1 MSTELKGMRALVVDD
16 FANMRTT
23 LKHMLEAIGIT
34 AVDAAGN
41 GREAIRRIESGD
53 YDLIL
58 CDYNLGEGKD
68 GQQVLEEVKHRDLLR
83 HSTVFVMITAE
94 NTMSMVMGAME
105 YRPDDYLAKPFT
117 KDLLR
122 KRLERQVARKADFQ
136 EIEAAIAKGDPAGA
150 VALCD
155 RRIEAAPKNVNEF
168 LKVKG
173 DLCLAMGD
181 LDTAEA
187 VYRRVLE
194 QRRLPWTLVGL
205 GRVQYERGEL
215 EAARD
220 TFRETIDEHHA
231 FMEAHDWLARTL
243 ARLGDTRAA
252 QEVLS
257 EAVAISPK
265 AILRQREL
273 GEIAR
278 RNDDAE
284 TAEGAYRRAVSLG
297 AESVFRSPNDYAGLA
312 KSQTANGASPLE
324 ITKTLNGMR
333 QEFKGEPEAD
343 LGAALAESSVYREM
357 GRDDEAGKA
366 YREAARL
373 YDDVADRVAPE
384 TTLEMARET
393 LILGD
398 AAEGRAMMEQVVRNN
413 HDNEDLLQAAQEV
426 FDDAG
431 MADEGQRVILA
442 GKEEVKQ
449 KNNAGVDLVRKGR
462 LDEAVE
468 LFDGAVSALP
478 FNTTINL
485 NAAQAHLMRMKQ
497 AGGDPAGL
505 KRARQYLERVRET
518 DPDNGNLHR
527 LWGVFQQLAG
537 DRA

>member
-1 MSTELKGMRALVVDD
+1 MSTDLKGKRALVVDD

-34 AVDAAGN
+34 AIDAASN

-68 GQQVLEEVKHRDLLR
+68 GQQVLEEAKHRGLLR

-122 KRLERQVARKADFQ
+122 KRLERQVARKADFE
-136 EIEAAIAKGDPAGA
+136 EIEATVARRDYARAI
-150 VALCD
+150 ALCD
-155 RRIEAAPKNVNEF
+155 QRIEAGPKNVNEF
-168 LKVKG
+168 LKLKG
-173 DLCLAMGD
+173 DLCLTTGD
-181 LDTAEA
+181 LDAAEA
-187 VYRRVLE
+187 VYQRVLE
-194 QRRLPWTLVGL
+194 QRRLPWALVGL
-205 GRVQYERGEL
+205 GRVRYERGEL

-243 ARLGDTRAA
+243 ARLGDTQGA
-252 QEVLS
+252 QQVLS

-333 QEFKGEPEAD
+333 QEFKGEPEAN
-343 LGAALAESSVYREM
+343 LGAALAESAVYREM
-357 GRDDEAGKA
+357 GREDEAGKA

-373 YDDVADRVAPE
+373 YEDVADRAPAE
-384 TTLEMARET
+384 TVLEMARET
-393 LILGD
+393 LALGD
-398 AAEGRAMMEQVVRNN
+398 PEEGKALMEQLVRNN
-413 HDNEDLLQAAQEV
+413 HDNDDLLRQAQGVFNEV
-426 FDDAG
+426 G
-431 MADEGQRVILA
+431 MADEGERVILA
-442 GKEEVKQ
+442 SKEEVRKQ
-449 KNNAGVDLVRKGR
+449 NNAGVDLVRKGR

-478 FNTTINL
+478 FNATINL

-497 AGGDPAGL
+497 TGGDPAGL

-537 DRA
+537 DHA